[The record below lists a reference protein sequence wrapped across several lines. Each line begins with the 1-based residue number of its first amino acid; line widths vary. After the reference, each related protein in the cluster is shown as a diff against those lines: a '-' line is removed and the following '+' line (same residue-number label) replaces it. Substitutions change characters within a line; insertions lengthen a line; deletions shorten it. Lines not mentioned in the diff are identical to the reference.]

1 MKTMGFLATQSS
13 KATVSDSFGRFEHT
27 LFSGKTGDGKTTC
40 GINPVLESRI
50 KAGYG
55 MLIFDEKAK
64 EHRVVK
70 NLAHKHGR
78 LADVVEIGKP
88 HGAKI
93 NLFSN
98 MSEKQVEKFAR
109 SIVKESKESFWS
121 DGGVALFVDLST
133 FLMRLKALHK
143 YSREEFGITGT
154 VMTRSTPDSD
164 ATFSLDISL
173 EPLTMREFGGY
184 IKKLKNYIMLIGAAS
199 HYVNDIKKQVL
210 EKLNESGWTIEVAR
224 KKLTDFDALVYE
236 LEEII
241 EVIQGSKVKQDATE
255 SSGFNGI
262 LFTIQA
268 SVSAFMKN
276 PYCNEPKSQ
285 DISGLLNEGKIVI
298 INSESFTGPVLSVIL
313 DKTLDFLSLR
323 AKHKDPVPVA
333 VIIDEA
339 NRVLGDGND
348 IRTDILRESKVEV
361 VMAIQNEEQMIRKMG
376 EITWSSMKQN
386 FKTQISFNGQFEQSG
401 IFKAYDEISETDT
414 KMNALFFEENAL
426 DNTELA
432 YQELHGHY
440 AAYQTSKEELMI
452 YDHLFYEITQKLI
465 FRNVRTKEER
475 QVHYRFE
482 VPNQEK
488 RLGQYLLELIALK
501 ERDKEIKKTE
511 EDEEAARWNKI
522 RQG

>member
-1 MKTMGFLATQSS
+1 MGFLATQSS
-13 KATVSDSFGRFEHT
+13 NTTTSDSFGRFEHT

-78 LADVVEIGKP
+78 LVDVVEIGKP

-109 SIVKESKESFWS
+109 SIIKNSHDPFWS

-143 YSREEFGITGT
+143 YAREEFGITTT
-154 VMTRSTPDSD
+154 VMSQKTPDSD
-164 ATFSLDISL
+164 GSFVLDISL
-173 EPLTMREFGGY
+173 DPLTMREFGHY
-184 IKKLKNYIMLIGAAS
+184 VKKIKNYIMLTGTAS
-199 HYVNDIKKQVL
+199 QYVNDIKKQAVT
-210 EKLNESGWTIEVAR
+210 KLHETGWTEAVAR
-224 KKLTDFDALVYE
+224 KKLTNFDALVYE
-236 LEEII
+236 LEEIVETI
-241 EVIQGSKVKQDATE
+241 KGSKVKQDATE
-255 SSGFNGI
+255 ASGFNGM
-262 LFTIQA
+262 LFMIQA
-268 SVSAFMKN
+268 SISGFMKN
-276 PYCNEPKSQ
+276 PYCNESNSQ
-285 DISGLLNEGKIVI
+285 DIARLLSEGKIVV

-333 VIIDEA
+333 IVIDEA
-339 NRVLGDGND
+339 NRVLGNGND

-361 VMAIQNEEQMIRKMG
+361 IMAIQNDEQMIRKMG

-386 FKTQISFNGQFEQSG
+386 FKTQICFNGQSEQSG
-401 IFKAYDEISETDT
+401 VFKAYDEISCSN
-414 KMNALFFEENAL
+414 MQSSAMFFEEESL
-426 DNTELA
+426 NTTEIL
-432 YQELHGHY
+432 YQEMHCHY
-440 AAYQTSKEELMI
+440 AAYQTSKAELMV
-452 YDHLFYEITQKLI
+452 YDHLFYDISRMLI
-465 FRNVRTKEER
+465 FRNINTKEER
-475 QVHYRFE
+475 HVQYQFE
-482 VPNQEK
+482 IPNQEG
-488 RLGQYLLELIALK
+488 RLNEYFMSLFALDDMDSEIK
-501 ERDKEIKKTE
+501 ERQQA
-511 EDEEAARWNKI
+511 EADHWRKGKNL
-522 RQG
+522 

>member
-13 KATVSDSFGRFEHT
+13 NITTSDSFGRFEHT

-109 SIVKESKESFWS
+109 SIIKDTSDPFWS

-143 YSREEFGITGT
+143 YAREEFGITTT
-154 VMTRSTPDSD
+154 VMSQTAPDKD
-164 ATFSLDISL
+164 VTYHLDIPL

-184 IKKLKNYIMLIGAAS
+184 VKKLKNYIMLIGTAS
-199 HYVNDIKKQVL
+199 KYVEDIKKQVVVCL
-210 EKLNESGWTIEVAR
+210 HEMGLTTLLAR

-236 LEEII
+236 LEEIVETI
-241 EVIQGSKVKQDATE
+241 KGSKVKQDATE
-255 SSGFNGI
+255 ASGFNGM
-262 LFTIQA
+262 LFMIQA
-268 SVSAFMKN
+268 SISGFMKN
-276 PYCNEPKSQ
+276 PYCNEPISQ
-285 DISGLLNEGKIVI
+285 DIAGLLNEGKIVV

-323 AKHKDPVPVA
+323 AKHKDPLPVA
-333 VIIDEA
+333 IVIDEA
-339 NRVLGDGND
+339 NRVLGNGND

-361 VMAIQNEEQMIRKMG
+361 VMAIQNDEQMIRKMG

-386 FKTQISFNGQFEQSG
+386 FKTQISFNGQSEKTG
-401 IFKAYDEISETDT
+401 IFKAYDEISCSN
-414 KMNALFFEENAL
+414 MQRNAMFFEEKAL
-426 DNTELA
+426 DVTEIL
-432 YQELHGHY
+432 YQEMHGHY
-440 AAYQTSKEELMI
+440 AAYQTSKAELMV
-452 YDHLFYEITQKLI
+452 YDHLFYDISRMLI
-465 FRNVRTKEER
+465 FRNINTKEER
-475 QVHYRFE
+475 HVHYQFE
-482 VPNQEK
+482 IPNQED
-488 RLGQYLLELIALK
+488 RLNNYFKALFALNDYDQQK
-501 ERDKEIKKTE
+501 E
-511 EDEEAARWNKI
+511 EDRDIKFKVKYA
-522 RQG
+522 

>member
-1 MKTMGFLATQSS
+1 
-13 KATVSDSFGRFEHT
+13 
-27 LFSGKTGDGKTTC
+27 
-40 GINPVLESRI
+40 
-50 KAGYG
+50 
-55 MLIFDEKAK
+55 
-64 EHRVVK
+64 
-70 NLAHKHGR
+70 
-78 LADVVEIGKP
+78 
-88 HGAKI
+88 
-93 NLFSN
+93 
-98 MSEKQVEKFAR
+98 
-109 SIVKESKESFWS
+109 
-121 DGGVALFVDLST
+121 
-133 FLMRLKALHK
+133 
-143 YSREEFGITGT
+143 
-154 VMTRSTPDSD
+154 
-164 ATFSLDISL
+164 
-173 EPLTMREFGGY
+173 MREFGGY

-333 VIIDEA
+333 VIIDEG

>member
-1 MKTMGFLATQSS
+1 
-13 KATVSDSFGRFEHT
+13 
-27 LFSGKTGDGKTTC
+27 
-40 GINPVLESRI
+40 
-50 KAGYG
+50 
-55 MLIFDEKAK
+55 
-64 EHRVVK
+64 
-70 NLAHKHGR
+70 
-78 LADVVEIGKP
+78 
-88 HGAKI
+88 
-93 NLFSN
+93 
-98 MSEKQVEKFAR
+98 
-109 SIVKESKESFWS
+109 
-121 DGGVALFVDLST
+121 
-133 FLMRLKALHK
+133 
-143 YSREEFGITGT
+143 
-154 VMTRSTPDSD
+154 
-164 ATFSLDISL
+164 
-173 EPLTMREFGGY
+173 
-184 IKKLKNYIMLIGAAS
+184 
-199 HYVNDIKKQVL
+199 
-210 EKLNESGWTIEVAR
+210 
-224 KKLTDFDALVYE
+224 
-236 LEEII
+236 
-241 EVIQGSKVKQDATE
+241 
-255 SSGFNGI
+255 
-262 LFTIQA
+262 
-268 SVSAFMKN
+268 MKN

-333 VIIDEA
+333 VIIDEG

>member
-13 KATVSDSFGRFEHT
+13 NTTISDSFGRFEHT

-88 HGAKI
+88 HGVKI

-109 SIVKESKESFWS
+109 SIIKNTNDPFWS

-143 YSREEFGITGT
+143 YAREEFGISST
-154 VMTRSTPDSD
+154 VMSQSELYKDSTYH
-164 ATFSLDISL
+164 LDIPL
-173 EPLTMREFGGY
+173 EPLTIREFGHY
-184 IKKLKNYIMLIGAAS
+184 VKKLNNYIMLTGAAS
-199 HYVNDIKKQVL
+199 RFVADIKKQAIT
-210 EKLNESGWTIEVAR
+210 KLHETGWTLAVAR
-224 KKLTDFDALVYE
+224 KKFTDFDALVYE
-236 LEEII
+236 LDEIVETI
-241 EVIQGSKVKQDATE
+241 KGSKVKNDASE
-255 SSGFNGI
+255 ASGFNGM
-262 LFTIQA
+262 LFMIQA
-268 SVSAFMKN
+268 SISGFMKN
-276 PYCNEPKSQ
+276 PYCNEPNSQ
-285 DISGLLNEGKIVI
+285 DIAGLLNKGKIAV
-298 INSESFTGPVLSVIL
+298 INSESFTAPVLSVVL

-323 AKHKDPVPVA
+323 AKYKNAVPVA
-333 VIIDEA
+333 IVIDEA
-339 NRVLGDGND
+339 NRVLGNGND

-361 VMAIQNEEQMIRKMG
+361 IMAIQNDEQMIRKMG

-386 FKTQISFNGQFEQSG
+386 FKTQICFNGQSEQSG
-401 IFKAYDEISETDT
+401 VFKAYDEISCSNMQ
-414 KMNALFFEENAL
+414 MNAMFFEEKEL
-426 DNTELA
+426 DETELT
-432 YQELHGHY
+432 YQAKHGHY

-452 YDHLFYEITQKLI
+452 YDHLFYDITGKLI
-465 FRNVRTKEER
+465 FRNINTKEER
-475 QVHYRFE
+475 HVHYQFE
-482 VPNQEK
+482 IPNQEE
-488 RLGQYLLELIALK
+488 RLDQYFRELLILEELDTQKK
-501 ERDKEIKKTE
+501 EKEKVSDDYWAEVKY
-511 EDEEAARWNKI
+511 A
-522 RQG
+522 